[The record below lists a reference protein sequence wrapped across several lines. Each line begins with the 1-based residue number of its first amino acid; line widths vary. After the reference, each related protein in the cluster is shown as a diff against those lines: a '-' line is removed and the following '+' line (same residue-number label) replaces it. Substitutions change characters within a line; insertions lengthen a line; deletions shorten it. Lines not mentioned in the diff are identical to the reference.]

1 MVKYQYIYENLS
13 KTIRLS
19 QIKDKQVDMYGV
31 KELPPKLLT
40 ITVGTEKVMLHLVET
55 IILTK

>member
-13 KTIRLS
+13 KTIRFS
-19 QIKDKQVDMYGV
+19 QIKEKQVDMYGV

-40 ITVGTEKVMLHLVET
+40 ITVGTEKAMLHLVET

>member
-13 KTIRLS
+13 KTIILS